1 MKVSSRSEPEPR
13 VERLFEGT
21 PRFEVQALLGR
32 GANGVVYRVFDHET
46 GRHVALKTLS
56 ALDAERLYHLK
67 TEFRALAQI
76 HHTNLVQLYELVQAT
91 DDCFFTMEL
100 LDGETFD
107 VYARRLA
114 YDSSPRALDAV
125 AIARLKYV
133 FLQLVYGI
141 AALHD
146 AGKLHRDIKP
156 TNLFVTRD
164 ERGVIVDFGLCAE
177 LQKLERA
184 PSPLVGTLLYMAPE
198 QAWGKPLSPA
208 ADFYALGVVLYE
220 ALSGHSPFGQRRGSD
235 LLYAKETA
243 PVAPPSADPATA
255 SLFTLATQL
264 MHPDPAER
272 PSVDEIIEA
281 LSSDVSTSSPP
292 RGSVRVPSR
301 ESPSRIRFAPFV
313 GRKRELDVL
322 KAALDDVVSGRP
334 AVVDVQ
340 GASGIGKTELI
351 ERFLSRLEAP
361 VDRRTASAIDVEGES
376 AASET
381 GASLDGPSTPVVV
394 LRGRCHPQESVPYN
408 GFDGV
413 IDDLSE
419 WLMSLPDERAREIVP
434 EDSGALLALFP
445 VLGRT
450 RAFARDPEAA
460 RAEPFALRQRAW
472 AALRRLLANLGE
484 RYTVALFIDDVQWG
498 GADTGLL
505 LAEVLTPPTPRVLLL
520 LSYRTED
527 AQSSVLLDVVR
538 ERAPF
543 LLDSVHQVT
552 LGPIG
557 ADASTKLASHL
568 LTNPSADA
576 RAIAERIS
584 REAQGHPLYLRELA
598 LAATGSPAT
607 DRIPSGL
614 HALLR
619 ERVDAL
625 TPSARNILALVAIAG
640 RPVPRRIVLTA
651 SGQGERG
658 RTEVYGMT
666 RQRFLRESITTGG
679 GIAIEPYHSHVR
691 EAVLGTLD
699 DSSRKQCHRALAD
712 TLLDEAEH
720 DADALVEHLVGAGD
734 RKAAAHFAEIAADRA
749 DKALAFDRAVQ
760 LHRRTLSLMD
770 FESTRR
776 LFPIRRRLANALA
789 NTGRSVEAARAYE
802 HAAHEAR
809 YHAPAEAAD
818 LERAAAEHYL
828 RGGHFDEGAE
838 RLRRVL
844 LAADIPYPSSAFVA
858 SATAATLRARL
869 ALRGMRFVPRSTP
882 EIPERELARIDA
894 CWTAGLGLSLVDR
907 ARTAA
912 FQTRYMLLALDA
924 GEPSRIARGLAT
936 EASELACLGGKHRT
950 ERARRIIGEALAL
963 SEGDAS
969 RSAHA
974 FNLLMAGTI
983 EFWASRWKDA
993 LAYCTSASELL
1004 RSSGSLSEWEFL
1016 SSDMLSFVSL
1026 AYLGELR
1033 TMRVKQAEALAI
1045 ARERGNVLATSCL
1058 ASGPANIT
1066 WLVAD
1071 DPDEAERRADEGLAP
1086 WKSKTFQVAHY
1097 LDLVARVQASLYRG
1111 DAASALERL
1120 RREWPRLLTS
1130 MTLLV
1135 QNFRVTLRY
1144 FRGRAAVALA
1154 GQTSSARKRKNLLEM
1169 AKKDVAALR
1178 GDDVAWSNALA
1189 TSVEASAFV
1198 LVGDDESAVRKL
1210 DEAAGAYRRLDMH
1223 LHAVAAD
1230 YERGRILGGDLG
1242 RAILRDAE
1250 SWLIE
1255 RHVVSPERLVALMF
1269 PRSR

>member
-21 PRFEVQALLGR
+21 SRFEVQALLGR

-220 ALSGHSPFGQRRGSD
+220 ALSGHPPFGQRRGSD

-255 SLFTLATQL
+255 SLFALATQL

-281 LSSDVSTSSPP
+281 LSSDVSSNQP
-292 RGSVRVPSR
+292 RSLARIPLR
-301 ESPSRIRFAPFV
+301 ESPSRIRLAPFV
-313 GRKRELDVL
+313 GRERELDVL
-322 KAALDDVVSGRP
+322 RAALDDVTSGRP

-351 ERFLSRLEAP
+351 ERFLSRLEGP
-361 VDRRTASAIDVEGES
+361 IDRRSAGARGEANDADAPS
-376 AASET
+376 DE
-381 GASLDGPSTPVVV
+381 PSTPPVVV

-484 RYTVALFIDDVQWG
+484 RYTVALFVDDVQWG

-505 LAEVLTPPTPRVLLL
+505 LAEVLAPPTPRVLLL
-520 LSYRTED
+520 LAYRTED
-527 AQSSVLLDVVR
+527 ARSSVLLDVVR

-557 ADASTKLASHL
+557 ADASTKLAAHL
-568 LTNPSADA
+568 LTGPSADA
-576 RAIAERIS
+576 RAVAERIS

-598 LAATGSPAT
+598 LAATGSAAT

-619 ERVDAL
+619 ERVDTL
-625 TPSARNILALVAIAG
+625 TPSARNVLALVAIAG
-640 RPVPRRIVLTA
+640 RPVSRRVVLTA
-651 SGQGERG
+651 SGQGEQG

-679 GIAIEPYHSHVR
+679 GIAIEPYHNHVR

-699 DSSRKQCHRALAD
+699 EASRKQCHRALAD
-712 TLLDEAEH
+712 TLLAEAEH

-760 LHRRTLSLMD
+760 LYRRTLSLKD

-789 NTGRSVEAARAYE
+789 NAGRSVEAARTYE
-802 HAAHEAR
+802 HAAQEAR
-809 YHAPAEAAD
+809 YHEPVEAAD

-844 LAADIPYPSSAFVA
+844 VAADIPYPSSAFVA
-858 SATAATLRARL
+858 SATAGTLRAKL
-869 ALRGMRFVPRSTP
+869 ALRGMRFVPRSAS
-882 EIPERELARIDA
+882 EVPERELARIDA

-936 EASELACLGGKHRT
+936 EASELACLGGKQRT
-950 ERARRIIGEALAL
+950 ERARRLIAEALVL
-963 SEGDAS
+963 SEGDGS
-969 RSAHA
+969 RAAHA

-983 EFWASRWKDA
+983 EFWASRWRDT

-1004 RSSGSLSEWEFL
+1004 RSNGSLSEWELL

-1033 TMRVKQAEALAI
+1033 AMRVKQAEALAI

-1111 DAASALERL
+1111 DAASALDRL

-1144 FRGRAAVALA
+1144 LRGRAAVALA
-1154 GQTSSARKRKNLLEM
+1154 GQTSSSRKRKNLLDM
-1169 AKKDVAALR
+1169 ARKDVASLR

-1189 TSVEASAFV
+1189 TSIEASAFV
-1198 LVGDDESAVRKL
+1198 LIGDDERAVGKL
-1210 DEAAGAYRRLDMH
+1210 DEAAVAYRQLDMH

-1230 YERGRILGGDLG
+1230 YERGRILGGDRG
-1242 RAILRDAE
+1242 RAVLRDAE